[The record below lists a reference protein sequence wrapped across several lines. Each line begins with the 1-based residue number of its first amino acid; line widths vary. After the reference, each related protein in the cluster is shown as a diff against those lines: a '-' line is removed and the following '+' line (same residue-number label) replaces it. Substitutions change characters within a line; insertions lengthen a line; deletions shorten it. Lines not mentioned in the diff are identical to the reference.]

1 MVTLKQKYLDY
12 VPSSDKN
19 KELFQSLHDNIT
31 EDKNNVTQS
40 DIDMVEKPKL
50 DNMRLEMDKELP
62 ISSQKY
68 TEDNTDENIKT
79 NDL

>member
-1 MVTLKQKYLDY
+1 
-12 VPSSDKN
+12 
-19 KELFQSLHDNIT
+19 
-31 EDKNNVTQS
+31 
-40 DIDMVEKPKL
+40 
-50 DNMRLEMDKELP
+50 MRLEMDKELP